1 MKFAQFFHLST
12 GYISGSIPPVFD
24 ESARKPAPA
33 CGSDGIL
40 YLDGRHGLP
49 RQAAQAR
56 KVGRQRGFI
65 GFTLHAGES
74 LLRERQTR
82 PLEIL

>member
-1 MKFAQFFHLST
+1 MTFAQFFHLST
-12 GYISGSIPPVFD
+12 GYISGSIPPAFD
-24 ESARKPAPA
+24 ASARKPIPA
-33 CGSDGIL
+33 CGSDGLI

-56 KVGRQRGFI
+56 EVCRQRGFI
-65 GFTLHAGES
+65 GFTLHTGES

-82 PLEIL
+82 PLELL